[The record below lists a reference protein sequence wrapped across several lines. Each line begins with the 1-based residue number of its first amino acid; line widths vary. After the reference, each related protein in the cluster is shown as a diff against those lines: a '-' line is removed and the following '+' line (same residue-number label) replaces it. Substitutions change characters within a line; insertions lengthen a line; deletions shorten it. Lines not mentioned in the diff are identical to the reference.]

1 MRISDWSSDVCSSDL
16 PELRAATG
24 DAFAGERSPS
34 DIAGTQHNML
44 GPKGLDASRFPD
56 VRVHS
61 TAIAGDWPMLVA
73 TIEIT
78 RHGVTRAMTVPLTV
92 DRQSVVSGK
101 TGSVRVESGGRRNH

>member
-73 TIEIT
+73 NIEIT
-78 RHGVTRAMTVPLTV
+78 LHGVTRAMTVPLTV
-92 DRQSVVSGK
+92 HRDGTELAV
-101 TGSVRVESGGRRNH
+101 TGAQIGRAHV